1 MTIAE
6 RAMPGQAALEQR
18 PAHQEITDPVE
29 RAKSE
34 LVGVITETVGI
45 PMDVR
50 AVAATLE
57 SLGLRDVD
65 AQTDFGAENLFALA
79 EDIYGRAR
87 QRVVA
92 QNGLSPFIPPKGGER
107 GGGVRR
113 IGRFFKFYL
122 KGSLFAAPITTQ
134 IIILLALGS
143 SLWAWLSFSER
154 QATVIAV
161 GTILS
166 YIVTGGFSQA
176 ISRRGMFYWKQ
187 ENYLLAKRTSQDFLQ
202 VGIILTLA
210 VAILMYIGN
219 LILPFFEQ
227 DMILICIMYFVL
239 LSGLWLNL
247 STLYM
252 LEQHLAILLTT
263 VIGGVLVWV
272 IMTYVGWGIYIA
284 HAIGI
289 FASNVIA
296 FLWGYQVLARRARD
310 VAGAQKLARMPRY
323 SIIAWSVGPY
333 FVYGVLYFGFLFL
346 DRVVGWS
353 APYSPGGEPSPYI
366 LWFRTAYEVGIDLAL
381 ISLILTIAMLEYT
394 INEFSTM
401 IIPTQESVDASDV
414 PRHNRSFKAFYVRQ
428 LILLVI
434 VASISMAVSTT
445 IVDRLRMLPWAA
457 MGDDVITPFVY
468 RWGMVGY
475 AFLSLGLLNAV
486 FFLSLSRPY
495 FVLRAIGLGFIV
507 NLVVGVVLSRIVV
520 YYYSVIG
527 LVAGTFVFGVL
538 STRYTWRVMNELDYY
553 YYSSY

>member
-1 MTIAE
+1 VTVAE
-6 RAMPGQAALEQR
+6 RTISGQAALEQR
-18 PAHQEITDPVE
+18 SPQETTSLIE
-29 RAKSE
+29 QAKSE
-34 LVGVITETVGI
+34 LVDVITETVGI
-45 PMDVR
+45 PMDTR

-87 QRVVA
+87 QRVIA
-92 QNGLSPFIPPKGGER
+92 QSGLPSASEGVRRKGLL
-107 GGGVRR
+107 RR

-122 KGSLFAAPITTQ
+122 KGSLFAAPITAQ
-134 IIILLALGS
+134 IIVLFVLGS

-176 ISRRGMFYWKQ
+176 ISRRGIFYWKQ
-187 ENYLLAKRTSQDFLQ
+187 KNYLLARRISQDFLQ
-202 VGIILTLA
+202 AGIILTLA
-210 VAILMYIGN
+210 VAILMYIAN
-219 LILPFFEQ
+219 IILPFFEQ

-252 LEQHLAILLTT
+252 LEQYLAVLLTT

-272 IMTYVGWGIYIA
+272 IVTYVGWGIYIA
-284 HAIGI
+284 HAVGI
-289 FASNVIA
+289 FVSDVIA
-296 FLWGYQVLARRARD
+296 FLWGYQVLARRVRG
-310 VAGAQKLARMPRY
+310 VTGAQRLAKLPRH
-323 SIIAWSVGPY
+323 SIIVWAAGPY

-353 APYSPGGEPSPYI
+353 APYSPGGEPSPYL

-381 ISLILTIAMLEYT
+381 ISFILTIAMLEYT

-401 IIPTQESVDASDV
+401 IIPTQESVDANDV

-428 LILLVI
+428 LILLVV
-434 VASISMAVSTT
+434 VALISVAVCTI
-445 IVDRLRMLPWAA
+445 IVDWLRTLPGAT
-457 MGDDVITPFVY
+457 MGDDVVTPFVC
-468 RWGMVGY
+468 RWGMVSY

-495 FVLRAIGLGFIV
+495 FVLRAVGIGFV
-507 NLVVGVVLSRIVV
+507 ANLVIGFVLSRIVA

-527 LVAGTFVFGVL
+527 LVAGTFVFGTL
-538 STRYTWRVMNELDYY
+538 STWYAWRVMNELDYY